1 MRQGW
6 FWSVALA
13 ATVVIGGA
21 QGALAAPPAAGE
33 MHDFTDPVFRG
44 TIFCDTLDAV
54 EAIAKADA
62 PDDMYAA
69 YYLTANQIGEPFCM
83 AIAPK
88 ALVVAVT
95 PIGVMSK
102 NGHDYDAWAVETRVG
117 DTTVYALYLERSDRI
132 AA

>member
-1 MRQGW
+1 MKLGW
-6 FWSVALA
+6 SGRLAL
-13 ATVVIGGA
+13 GA
-21 QGALAAPPAAGE
+21 MMVMSGVGAALAAPPAAGQ

-95 PIGVMSK
+95 PIGVMRK
-102 NGHDYDAWAVETRVG
+102 NGHDYDAWAVETRVA
-117 DTTVYALYLERSDRI
+117 DTTVFALYLERSDRI